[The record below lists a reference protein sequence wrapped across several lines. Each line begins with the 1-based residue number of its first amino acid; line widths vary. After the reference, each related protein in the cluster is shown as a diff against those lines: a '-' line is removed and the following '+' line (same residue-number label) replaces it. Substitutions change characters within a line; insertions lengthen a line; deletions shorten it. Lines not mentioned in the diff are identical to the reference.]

1 MRVPAF
7 SALLTDAGREVLAEV
22 DPVAAAKDPL
32 AAASQLREN
41 PKVAALGP
49 DLPVSELVNAVMTQ
63 VSLRERGRAKFG
75 ENAER
80 MFFTP
85 NGLEQSTRRTVAEYR
100 AERTARHLPDSVAV
114 SGGGGVRAGD
124 LCCGIGADLL
134 ALAGRGVSVEGVDA
148 DPLTVAV
155 ARANIEALGMSGHA
169 RVREGD
175 VNEVAA
181 GDYPLLF
188 CDPARRGG
196 RGRVFDPAAYSP
208 PWDVATRLAERA
220 EAACLKAA
228 PGIPH
233 EVLSPAASAE
243 WISVDGELKET
254 ALWFG
259 TLGFGAEGPGGEG
272 SGTAG
277 GAVARRR
284 ATVLHERTGLLAS
297 EGSVA
302 HLDEVPDLG
311 PAPVAAARR
320 YLYDPDPAVVRS
332 HLVAEAA
339 ARVDGALLDE
349 RIAYFTSDRAERS
362 PLWRVLEVLEFA
374 PFSLKRL
381 RAAVRAHKAG
391 TVTIK
396 KRGSAVDTE
405 KLRRDLRASGP
416 ESVTV
421 VLTRIGE
428 KPFSLLCREVEAPRT
443 A

>member
-7 SALLTDAGREVLAEV
+7 SALLTHEGREILREA
-22 DPVAAAKDPL
+22 DPETVARDPL
-32 AAASQLREN
+32 AAASRLRAD
-41 PKVAALGP
+41 PRVTALAP
-49 DLPVSELVNAVMTQ
+49 DIPVSELVNAVMTQ
-63 VSLRERGRAKFG
+63 VSLRGRGRAKFG
-75 ENAER
+75 ENAAR

-100 AERTARHLPDSVAV
+100 AERTARHLPDAVAR
-114 SGGGGVRAGD
+114 GAFAGD

-134 ALAGRGVSVEGVDA
+134 ALAARGVPVEGVDA

-155 ARANIEALGMSGHA
+155 ARANIEALGLAEYA

-175 VNEVAA
+175 VNAVAP
-181 GDYPLLF
+181 GDHPLLF

-196 RGRVFDPAAYSP
+196 RGRVFDPSAYSP
-208 PWDVATRLAERA
+208 PWDVATRLAEGA

-259 TLGFGAEGPGGEG
+259 GLGFDQAPEPEAGQGSGSGPG
-272 SGTAG
+272 AG
-277 GAVARRR
+277 HGAPRRR
-284 ATVLHERTGLLAS
+284 ATVLHEREGLLAS
-297 EGSVA
+297 EGASA
-302 HLDEVPDLG
+302 HLDEVPGLG
-311 PAPVAAARR
+311 PAPVAPARR

-381 RAAVRAHKAG
+381 RSSVRAHKAG

-421 VLTRIGE
+421 ALTRIGE
-428 KPFSLLCREVEAPRT
+428 KPFYLLCRETEA